1 MESPKQPDI
10 TRAQLLKA
18 AYAEIH
24 RHGFQAAS
32 INNILADTG
41 LTKGALYHH
50 FPTKHAL
57 GLAVVD
63 EVIKERFKAL
73 FCEPIASSARPV
85 EALQEVVA
93 SLGHKLPQDFIKL
106 GCPLNNLIQEMSPL
120 DEEFK
125 QHLTGVLDMWNS
137 SIENALRE
145 GQRQGEIRPDVE
157 CTAATLFI
165 IAALA
170 GCRSV
175 AKNLQSQEVFHAC
188 MQQLHNYIA
197 GLRFTGKS

>member
-10 TRAQLLKA
+10 TRAQILKA
-18 AYAEIH
+18 AFAEIH

-50 FPTKHAL
+50 FPTKQAL

-63 EVIKERFKAL
+63 EVIKERFKVL
-73 FCEPIASSARPV
+73 FCEPLASSARPV
-85 EALQEVVA
+85 EVLLEVVA
-93 SLGHKLPQDFIKL
+93 SLEHKLSPQFIEL

-120 DEEFK
+120 DEMFK
-125 QHLTGVLDMWNS
+125 QHLTDVLDMWKS

-145 GQRQGEIRPDVE
+145 GLRQGDIRPEVD

-170 GCRSV
+170 GCRGV
-175 AKNLQSQEVFHAC
+175 AKNLRSSEVFHAC
-188 MQQLHNYIA
+188 MQQLHGYIA
-197 GLRFTGKS
+197 GLRIPGK